1 MLLWLCTLS
10 LHLVSVRSENRVE
23 GQLFLFFIFRK
34 LVKESL
40 IPPVLLLT
48 PEFFFF
54 EKLSTR
60 L

>member
-40 IPPVLLLT
+40 IPPVLFLN
-48 PEFFFF
+48 PEFFF
-54 EKLSTR
+54 
-60 L
+60 